1 MSQSTLPAIHIRML
15 GACTINFQ
23 EQSIRSTDHHSKKLW
38 ILLSYMILNRNREIS
53 QDEYIH
59 LLWQKTTSSNP
70 SGALKT
76 LMHRL
81 KKLLNILSYPEPV
94 ILPHHGTYAFNPN
107 IPCQI
112 DVEEFSSL
120 CRAAEM
126 EKDTE
131 TYPISLKHALTLYQ
145 GDFLPD
151 IRENHWISSLNSQY
165 HALYLHSARTMIEL
179 LINKEAYAQAANLC
193 WQVLALTPYEESI
206 HYHLIH
212 SLYLSGSQQAALTQ
226 YNTSKELFLAHFS
239 QFPSERFL
247 GLYQIISAG
256 TNHVE
261 TDIELIQDS
270 LTEKTP
276 TGTFLCEY
284 EIFKELYRLET
295 RVVKRTRSSIYLCL
309 ITIPEDSADK
319 NALHTSMLFLKNAIM
334 NSLRASDIFS
344 RYSPSQYLLLVPA
357 PNIEAMKQILN
368 RILEIY
374 YKNREV
380 IKPEYAIR
388 KLES

>member
-1 MSQSTLPAIHIRML
+1 MPQSTLPAIHMRML
-15 GACTINFQ
+15 GACTIYFQ
-23 EQSIRSTDHHSKKLW
+23 EHSIRSTDHHSKKLW
-38 ILLSYMILNRNREIS
+38 ILLSYMVLNRNREIS
-53 QDEYIH
+53 QEEYIH
-59 LLWQKTTSSNP
+59 LLWQKETSSNP

-81 KKLLNILSYPEPV
+81 KKLLSSLSYPEPV
-94 ILPHHGTYAFNPN
+94 ILPYHGTYAFNPE

-120 CRAAEM
+120 CRTAEM
-126 EKDTE
+126 ERDT
-131 TYPISLKHALTLYQ
+131 TAYQNTLKHALTLYQ

-151 IRENHWISSLNSQY
+151 IRENNWISSLHSKY

-179 LINKEAYAQAANLC
+179 LMKSEAYAQAANLC
-193 WQVLALTPYEESI
+193 WQVLSLTPYEESI

-226 YNTSKELFLAHFS
+226 YNTSRELFLSHFS
-239 QFPSERFL
+239 QLPSERFL
-247 GLYQIISAG
+247 ELYRIISTG
-256 TNHVE
+256 RNHVE

-270 LTEKTP
+270 LTEKSP
-276 TGTFLCEY
+276 TGTFFCEY

-309 ITIPEDSADK
+309 ITIPETYTDK
-319 NALHTSMLFLKNAIM
+319 NILNQSMLLLKNAII
-334 NSLRASDIFS
+334 NSLRASDIFT

-357 PNIEAMKQILN
+357 PNMDVIKLILN
-368 RILEIY
+368 RIFTQY
-374 YKNREV
+374 HKNKEV

-388 KLES
+388 KLQS